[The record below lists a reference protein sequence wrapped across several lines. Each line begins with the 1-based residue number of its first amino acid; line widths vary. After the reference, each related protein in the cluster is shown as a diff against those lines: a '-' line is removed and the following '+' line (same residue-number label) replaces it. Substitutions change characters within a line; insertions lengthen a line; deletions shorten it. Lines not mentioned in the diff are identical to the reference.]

1 MKNICTNNPFAKEG
15 LTFIL
20 RIMKITLFLLF
31 ACIFQIHAVESYAQS
46 TKISLTVRE
55 TTLIEIFKEVE
66 RQSEFLFNYKDSDV
80 AGLKAKVNI
89 RNGNIDEILNQA
101 LKNTGL
107 TYSVNDRHITIS
119 RSVKTET
126 TNVIDDN
133 RVKVTGKITDEK
145 GEAMIGVSVS
155 LKGQSVG
162 VITDLDGNFS
172 IDVEKGSTLVVSF
185 IGYLKQEHT
194 VSNATN
200 LNIVLKEMAQNL
212 DEVIVVAYGVQKK
225 ATKTGSIADIK
236 GDELN
241 KSVAPNI
248 SNSMA
253 GRISGVSMRPS
264 SGKPGDDNP
273 TIYIRGISTTGKN
286 NRPLIVIDGVI
297 RDNMNQVNPNDI
309 ESVSVLK
316 DAAAIAPYGLG
327 GANGV
332 VLITTKSGKEG
343 KPTLRL
349 DAYYGWQS
357 PTIKPKMLNATDYM
371 SLRNEAYLND
381 NGGQVPSGG
390 SLPFATDLISNY
402 RKLHAEDPDRYPD
415 SNFYDEMVNTNTPIQ
430 SYNLQLNGGTA
441 QTSYFVGLGYFDQ
454 QGMYD
459 DIYYKRYSITGKFDM
474 QALKYT
480 KVALS
485 FNGAVEDW
493 NAGPSP
499 TAISYMPIRSLYYSN
514 GLWGES
520 GGYSPLGELNSGSY
534 DKYNRST
541 LLLSL
546 SIEQQLAFIKG
557 LSAKGTFSYDP
568 DFKYQKE
575 WKRPQYY
582 YILDT
587 NTNPYTYNRAVSG
600 EDVTS
605 LQQKDER
612 NARMTGQF
620 HLNYA
625 QTFGKH
631 DVTGLAVFEARDT
644 RYKWMSA
651 YRKGYQVDIDELNMG
666 SSDKMEFD
674 NGGSSSQVTQAGLV
688 YRGTYTYDG
697 KYMFE
702 ASGRYDGHSYF
713 APGKRWAFFPAFSAG
728 WRISEEKF
736 LKDKLSW
743 LSNLKIRG
751 SWGEAGN
758 LVGDPFQ
765 YLSAYE
771 LSSNNYIFGN
781 KAVQG
786 STMKRE
792 ANPLIT
798 WEKSRSSN
806 IGLDASFFNGMLT
819 FEFDIFNQKRTGML
833 LSPETNVSAEYGIT
847 LADENAGTMTNRG
860 FEFQIGGNYSFPNG
874 LNLHVNG
881 NFSYAKNKMD
891 KIYETLDTYNNPNR
905 RRTGRSLNTPFGYIA
920 DGLFSTAD
928 DKNGDGII
936 NADDGYTIDQFGAV
950 LHPGDVR
957 YRDINGPDG
966 VPDGKIDAWDETTV
980 GYAPYPRITYGFTLA
995 AEWKGFDVNLFFQ
1008 GAAQASMNVQG
1019 YLTLPF
1025 RLNNTNVSY
1034 EYFDNYWT
1042 PERQNAKYPRIT
1054 QSPYKNNT
1062 TNSVYDNGFGPSS
1075 SSFWMRNTNYLR
1087 LKNIV
1092 IGYTLPKK
1100 ITTKVGIQALRVYFS
1115 GNNLLTFSN
1124 LSFIDPEANYE
1135 SREEAY
1141 PLQKSYTV
1149 GLNVT
1154 F

>member
-1 MKNICTNNPFAKEG
+1 M
-15 LTFIL
+15 
-20 RIMKITLFLLF
+20 RITLFLLF
-31 ACIFQIHAVESYAQS
+31 VCLFHTHASDSYAQ
-46 TKISLTVRE
+46 TAKISLAVKE
-55 TTLIEIFKEVE
+55 TTLTEIFKEIE
-66 RQSEFLFNYKDSDV
+66 HKSEFLFNYKDNDV
-80 AGLKAKVNI
+80 AGLKVKVNI

-119 RSVKTET
+119 KAVKEAIIV
-126 TNVIDDN
+126 NDN
-133 RVKVTGKITDEK
+133 RVKVTGRITDEK

-155 LKGQSVG
+155 VKDQAIG
-162 VITDLDGNFS
+162 VITNLDGNFS

-185 IGYLKQEHT
+185 IGYMKQEYV
-194 VSNATN
+194 VSAPSN
-200 LNIVLKEMAQNL
+200 LNITLKEMAQYI
-212 DEVIVVAYGVQKK
+212 DEVVVVAYGVQKK

-236 GDELN
+236 GGELN

-248 SNSMA
+248 SSSMA
-253 GRISGVSMRPS
+253 GRISGVSMRPG
-264 SGKPGDDNP
+264 SGKPGEDNP
-273 TIYIRGISTTGKN
+273 TIYIRGISTKGDQNK
-286 NRPLIVIDGVI
+286 PLIVIDGVI
-297 RDNMNQVNPNDI
+297 RDNMNQINPNDI

-316 DAAAIAPYGLG
+316 DAAAIAPYGLD

-343 KPTLRL
+343 KPSLRL

-357 PTIKPKMLNATDYM
+357 PTTKPKMLNAVDYM
-371 SLRNEAYLND
+371 SLRNEAYMND
-381 NGGQVPSGG
+381 NGQIPSGG
-390 SLPFATDLISNY
+390 NLPFATDLISNY

-415 SNFYDEMVNTNTPIQ
+415 SNYYNEMVNTNTPIQ

-459 DIYYKRYSITGKFDM
+459 DIYYKRYSITGKFDI
-474 QALKYT
+474 QALDYT
-480 KVALS
+480 KISLS
-485 FNGAVEDW
+485 INGAVENR
-493 NAGPSP
+493 NAGPAP
-499 TAISYMPIRSLYYSN
+499 TGISYIPIRSLYYSN

-520 GGYSPLGELNSGSY
+520 GSSSPLGEINSGSY
-534 DKYNRST
+534 NKYDRST

-546 SIEQQLAFIKG
+546 SIEQQLPFIKG

-568 DFKYQKE
+568 DFRDQKE
-575 WKRPQYY
+575 AKKPNYY

-587 NTNPYTYNRAVSG
+587 NANSYTYTRAVSG

-605 LQQKDER
+605 LFQKNER
-612 NARMTGQF
+612 NERLTGQI

-625 QTFGKH
+625 RTFGKH

-674 NGGSSSQVTQAGLV
+674 NGGSSSQMTQAGLV

-697 KYMFE
+697 KYMLE

-728 WRISEEKF
+728 WRISEEAF

-758 LVGDPFQ
+758 LVSNAFQ

-786 STMKRE
+786 STMSKE

-798 WEKSRSSN
+798 WERSRSSN
-806 IGLDASFFNGMLT
+806 IGLESSFFNGMLT
-819 FEFDIFNQKRTGML
+819 FEFDFFHQKRTGML
-833 LSPETNVSAEYGIT
+833 LSPETNVPVEYGIT

-860 FEFQIGGNYSFPNG
+860 FEFQIGANYSFPNG
-874 LNLHVNG
+874 LNLHLNG

-891 KIYETLDTYNNPNR
+891 KIYESLDTYTNPNR
-905 RRTGRSLNTPFGYIA
+905 RRTGRPLDTPFGYIA
-920 DGLFSTAD
+920 EGLFSTAD

-957 YRDINGPDG
+957 YRDISGPDG
-966 VPDGKIDAWDETTV
+966 VPDGKIDAWDETVV

-995 AEWKGFDVNLFFQ
+995 AEWKGFDVSLFFQ

-1034 EYFDNYWT
+1034 
-1042 PERQNAKYPRIT
+1042 A
-1054 QSPYKNNT
+1054 
-1062 TNSVYDNGFGPSS
+1062 
-1075 SSFWMRNTNYLR
+1075 
-1087 LKNIV
+1087 IV
-1092 IGYTLPKK
+1092 
-1100 ITTKVGIQALRVYFS
+1100 R
-1115 GNNLLTFSN
+1115 
-1124 LSFIDPEANYE
+1124 
-1135 SREEAY
+1135 
-1141 PLQKSYTV
+1141 
-1149 GLNVT
+1149 
-1154 F
+1154 